1 MAAGFQF
8 SESRVH
14 MACHITVPRDHKSEG
29 GTLSL
34 TALARRVL
42 GRRTTLVLLLGTIGA
57 SMFSARDR
65 MRTTRQSL

>member
-1 MAAGFQF
+1 
-8 SESRVH
+8 

-34 TALARRVL
+34 TALGRVL
-42 GRRTTLVLLLGTIGA
+42 GRRTTLVPLLGTIGA

-65 MRTTRQSL
+65 MRTTRQPL

>member
-8 SESRVH
+8 SESGVH

-34 TALARRVL
+34 TAWR
-42 GRRTTLVLLLGTIGA
+42 GEC
-57 SMFSARDR
+57 SAGER
-65 MRTTRQSL
+65 L